1 MHYIEIKGEF
11 SINNSP
17 STSVFANCTIGVNL
31 VPYMLVGG
39 VFDADNKS
47 DRQVSL
53 PQCPHQMPHTYWVLV
68 WCFVRALLSEPGFS
82 GLSDF
87 QDYRFWTLV
96 APINAIGAFSVDA
109 PNL

>member
-1 MHYIEIKGEF
+1 
-11 SINNSP
+11 
-17 STSVFANCTIGVNL
+17 
-31 VPYMLVGG
+31 MLVGG
-39 VFDADNKS
+39 VFNTDNKS
-47 DRQVSL
+47 DGQVSL
-53 PQCPHQMPHTYWVLV
+53 PQCPCQMPQAHLALI

-96 APINAIGAFSVDA
+96 APINATGASSVDS